1 MIRNSQ
7 IIFAAFTRNGVELA
21 LKISSVT
28 GGQVYAPARFNA
40 GIIEPDSVNGTVYQ
54 KNKNA
59 TKIEELFEKIG
70 ERENV

>member
-40 GIIEPDSVNGTVYQ
+40 GIIEPDLKNWTGKIFHEASATFDRAVY
-54 KNKNA
+54 K
-59 TKIEELFEKIG
+59 
-70 ERENV
+70 